1 MSFTGRPSL
10 NKRNREQARREKN
23 AAKKERRAQRSAEK
37 KARDDQAAPGEDPD
51 IASIVPG
58 PQRPI
63 WEE

>member
-1 MSFTGRPSL
+1 MANSGRPSI

-23 AAKKERRAQRSAEK
+23 AAKEERRAQRSAEK
-37 KARDDQAAPGEDPD
+37 DKKRDGASPDEDPD

-63 WEE
+63 WED

>member
-1 MSFTGRPSL
+1 MAAGGRPSI
-10 NKRNREQARREKN
+10 NKRNREQARKDR
-23 AAKKERRAQRSAEK
+23 AKAKEERRANRAAEK
-37 KARDDQAAPGEDPD
+37 KSRVPGSPDEDPD

>member
-1 MSFTGRPSL
+1 MAFTGRPSI
-10 NKRNREQARREKN
+10 NKRNREQAQRERN
-23 AAKKERRAQRSAEK
+23 AAKKERRAQRSAER
-37 KARDDQAAPGEDPD
+37 KAREGAAPGDDPD